1 VARET
6 LAQLRA
12 RIDELE
18 ERNATLA
25 QENATLAERE
35 AALADRASALA
46 DQETALRDRVATQSR
61 LEIAGLDTPADAGT
75 RPAGRGTGPAGPR
88 RAAHVGRSILAGVLV
103 VLGLIV
109 TPVALVVDFA
119 QAQVTDTE
127 TFVAAYA
134 PLAESPAV
142 QEAITDAVTTA
153 IDRSVDFEA
162 LTGGLVDGLQQLELP
177 RFVSSSLD
185 LLRAPLV
192 EGVNALVRWGV
203 SSIVTSEWF
212 PTVWEQTLRLTHSQL
227 MAVLR
232 GDPNAIAQISGD
244 SVSLQL
250 GPVVAVLRDQLVSS
264 GVTLAQLIPADLDV
278 SIPLA
283 DIEGIGNARTF
294 YALAVASGVW
304 LPIIAAALLIG
315 GIAVAPRRRGWVLG
329 TSIALGAIAILFAIA
344 LSVGGSAV
352 ITLGFLNPDALGFIF
367 GSATGAL
374 TTAIAALITVSIV
387 GILAAWFVGPSRLAA
402 RARAGAGRFPAIAR
416 RRLALTNPVSRGLT
430 RYRSAL
436 LWLIG
441 AAAVVTIVFFRPLT
455 VGAVLVTV
463 LIAIVLVLVVEIF
476 RSSAVAAPD
485 ASAQEA
491 LADPTAQ
498 DLAEDVAR

>member
-1 VARET
+1 VAKET
-6 LAQLRA
+6 LAQLHA
-12 RIDELE
+12 RIAELE
-18 ERNATLA
+18 ERNAALA
-25 QENATLAERE
+25 NQKAALTEEK
-35 AALADRASALA
+35 AALADANAALA
-46 DQETALRDRVATQSR
+46 DRVATQS
-61 LEIAGLDTPADAGT
+61 LSGPLSESAGDP
-75 RPAGRGTGPAGPR
+75 PAGPSTPSGR
-88 RAAHVGRSILAGVLV
+88 SGSRGAAHVGRSILAGILV

-127 TFVAAYA
+127 TFVAAYG

-142 QEAITDAVTTA
+142 QEAITDAVVTA

-177 RFVSSSLD
+177 GFVSNSLD
-185 LLRAPLV
+185 LLRSPLV

-212 PTVWEQTLRLTHSQL
+212 PTVWEQTLRISHSQL

-250 GPVVAVLRDQLVSS
+250 GPVVAVLREQLVSS

-315 GIAVAPRRRGWVLG
+315 GIALAPRRRGWVLG
-329 TSIALGAIAILFAIA
+329 TSIALGAIGILFAIA
-344 LSVGGSAV
+344 LSIGGSAV

-367 GSATGAL
+367 SSATGAL
-374 TTAIAALITVSIV
+374 TMTLAALITVSVV
-387 GILAAWFVGPSRLAA
+387 GILTAWFVGPSRLAA

-416 RRLALTNPVSRGLT
+416 HRLALTNPVSRFLT
-430 RYRSAL
+430 RYRSPL

-455 VGAVLVTV
+455 IGVVLVTA
-463 LIAIVLVLVVEIF
+463 LIAIVVVVLLEIF
-476 RSSAVAAPD
+476 RSDVGSAEQAVADAP
-485 ASAQEA
+485 
-491 LADPTAQ
+491 AQ